1 MKTEFLKGLG
11 IVEQS
16 VIDAI
21 MAENGKDINAVK
33 SNTTQLETQIEDLK
47 NQLSDRDTQLKD
59 LKKSVKD
66 HEGLTSKITELED
79 ANRRASEEY
88 ENKIT
93 AIQKTH
99 AIESGVRD
107 AKAKNVKAVMALL
120 DADKITLK
128 DGKVEGL
135 TEQLDA
141 LSKGEDTSFLFGAV
155 ETVPPVTGTNPSNPP
170 TNGGNNPP
178 TATTLKDAIMKSLG
192 N

>member
-66 HEGLTSKITELED
+66 HEGLTNKITELED
-79 ANRRASEEY
+79 ANKKASEEY
-88 ENKIT
+88 ENKIAT
-93 AIQKTH
+93 IQKTH
-99 AIESGVRD
+99 VIESGVRD

-141 LSKGEDTSFLFGAV
+141 LSKGEDTSFLFG
-155 ETVPPVTGTNPSNPP
+155 TGDVPGVTGTNPSNPP

-178 TATTLKDAIMKSLG
+178 TSMTLADAIAKSLG
-192 N
+192 K